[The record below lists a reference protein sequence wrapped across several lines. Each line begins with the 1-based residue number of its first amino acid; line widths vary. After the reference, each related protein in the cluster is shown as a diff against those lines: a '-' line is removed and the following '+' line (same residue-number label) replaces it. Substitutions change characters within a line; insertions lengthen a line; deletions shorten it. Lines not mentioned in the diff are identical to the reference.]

1 MLNFIKHEEEFFGI
15 FKLVNGEEVLAKAV
29 LTKDHNES
37 IVFLQDPLCVEIIT
51 CLLYTSPS
59 PRD

>member
-29 LTKDHNES
+29 LTKDH
-37 IVFLQDPLCVEIIT
+37 Q
-51 CLLYTSPS
+51 
-59 PRD
+59 